1 MKSVIISRVA
11 VKDSGGGEV
20 PSHTCDGNIIN
31 EIFLKSNFIHLAN
44 VK

>member
-1 MKSVIISRVA
+1 MKSVIIFRVV

-20 PSHTCDGNIIN
+20 FLYICDGNIIN
-31 EIFLKSNFIHLAN
+31 EIFLKSNFIYLVN